1 MKALAQMYREQALA
15 EVAEYLA
22 KASSTDLDI
31 AKAHY
36 LDMAEFHKAAAFK
49 WELLSQ

>member
-15 EVAEYLA
+15 QVAEYLA
-22 KASSTDLDI
+22 KASATDLDI
-31 AKAHY
+31 AKVHY

>member
-1 MKALAQMYREQALA
+1 MKALAQMYRERALA
-15 EVAEYLA
+15 EVAEYIA
-22 KASSTDLDI
+22 KASATDLDI

-36 LDMAEFHKAAAFK
+36 RDMAEFHKAAALK

>member
-1 MKALAQMYREQALA
+1 MKALAHMYREQALA
-15 EVAEYLA
+15 TAAEYLA
-22 KASSTDLDI
+22 KASATDLDI

-36 LDMAEFHKAAAFK
+36 LDMADFHKAVAFK